1 MTTPQNIPPLDIG
14 QVYRRV
20 KIHTAELRD
29 PDSEYFHK
37 QFQAVARLLAKE
49 IGVERYRAWHDKHF
63 PEGGQGFGM
72 PKPHTWKAKFTAANA
87 ALWRILDR
95 DESHRETQIEREMRV
110 SLDEE

>member
-20 KIHTAELRD
+20 KIQTAELRD
-29 PDSEYFHK
+29 PDSAYYLTH
-37 QFQAVARLLAKE
+37 FQAVARLLAKE

-63 PEGGQGFGM
+63 PEDGLGFGT
-72 PKPHTWKAKFTAANA
+72 KPHTWKAKFTAANA

>member
-29 PDSEYFHK
+29 PDSAYYHTH
-37 QFQAVARLLAKE
+37 FQACARRLTEAM
-49 IGVERYRAWHDKHF
+49 GVDRYRAWHDKHF
-63 PEGGQGFGM
+63 PEDGA
-72 PKPHTWKAKFTAANA
+72 TWKAKFTAANA

-95 DESHRETQIEREMRV
+95 DETHRETQIEREMRV